1 MIEVFDVMAFLG
13 NGSPR
18 AMASGISKATI
29 PTMAG
34 MVGALTGVFAQSI
47 IQRHINRQKSN
58 IEDKLTFDH

>member
-1 MIEVFDVMAFLG
+1 MAFLG

-47 IQRHINRQKSN
+47 IQRYVQRQKVKL
-58 IEDKLTFDH
+58 EDKLTFDH

>member
-1 MIEVFDVMAFLG
+1 
-13 NGSPR
+13 
-18 AMASGISKATI
+18 
-29 PTMAG
+29 